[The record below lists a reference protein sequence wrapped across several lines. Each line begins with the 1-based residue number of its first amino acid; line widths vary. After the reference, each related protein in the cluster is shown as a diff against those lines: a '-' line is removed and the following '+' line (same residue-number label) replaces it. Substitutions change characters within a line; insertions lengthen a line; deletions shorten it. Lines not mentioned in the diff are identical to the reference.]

1 VVSPVRPT
9 RAPAILPGDRSG
21 RARSSGGDSLSAVW
35 TPLHRALGLEQSPLS
50 FELIQRAVEQQV
62 AQAEDLDWKEAL
74 PGQDERAKDE
84 FAKDVAALLNTR
96 GGLIVYGVADQ
107 GTGEAK
113 EIKPVDTGEPERL
126 RLRSIASSNIRP
138 FPAGLDVVGVD
149 DPNTPGHGVVVL
161 IAPRS
166 SDAPHLV
173 GSQEK
178 FGAPFRDGPST
189 RWMREPDIERAYR
202 DRFARQADHQSW
214 LASEIADIANRL
226 DLQDSIWLVAS
237 ARPRSTAAPSVS
249 GPPTSSDVTA
259 TLEQALSAGYRLVP
273 DQGDI
278 GRPQL
283 IKELNNGAQEPK
295 VGHRRWMAY
304 SGSGSDL
311 EKLSR
316 DVHVELHHDG
326 SVALAAAVGGWMQ
339 SVHSDADNV
348 PARLIESF
356 AIEFV
361 ALIQASAS
369 RGLVGRTPYA
379 VRVDFLRQN
388 QAVPIVLI
396 DNVRVAGMTLS
407 TSEVVAGSRRLRMI
421 RPVLVDVFAPAEDAA
436 LLASAREIA
445 TDVLSQFGV
454 SRLVHIP
461 PQASG

>member
-1 VVSPVRPT
+1 
-9 RAPAILPGDRSG
+9 
-21 RARSSGGDSLSAVW
+21 
-35 TPLHRALGLEQSPLS
+35 LHRALGLEQSPLS
-50 FELIQRAVEQQV
+50 FELIKRAVEQHV
-62 AQAEDLDWKEAL
+62 AQAEDLDWTEAL
-74 PGQDERAKDE
+74 PGQDQRAKAGL
-84 FAKDVAALLNTR
+84 AKDVAALLNTR

-107 GTGEAK
+107 GTGEAR
-113 EIKPVDTGEPERL
+113 EIKPVDTGEAERL
-126 RLRSIASSNIRP
+126 RLGSIASSNIHPR
-138 FPAGLDVVGVD
+138 PAGLDAVGVD

-161 IAPRS
+161 IVPQS

-178 FGAPFRDGPST
+178 FGVPFRDGPST

-202 DRFARQADHQSW
+202 DRFIRQADQQSW
-214 LASEIADIANRL
+214 LASEIADVANRL
-226 DLQDSIWLVAS
+226 DLQQSIWLVAS
-237 ARPRSTAAPSVS
+237 ARPRSTTPAVS
-249 GPPTSSDVTA
+249 GPLASSDVTA
-259 TLEQALSAGYRLVP
+259 TLEEALSAGHRLVP
-273 DQGDI
+273 DQSDV

-283 IKELNNGAQEPK
+283 IKALNNAAQDPQ
-295 VGHRRWMAY
+295 VDLRRWMVY
-304 SGSGSDL
+304 PGSVSDL
-311 EKLSR
+311 EKFSR

-326 SVALAAAVGGWMQ
+326 PVTLAAAVGGWMQ
-339 SVHSDADNV
+339 PLHSDADNV

-369 RGLVGRTPYA
+369 RGYVAGTPYA

-407 TSEVVAGSRRLRMI
+407 TSEVVANSRRLMMI
-421 RPVLVDVFAPAEDAA
+421 RPVLLDVFAPDEDAA
-436 LLASAREIA
+436 LLGSAREIA

-461 PQASG
+461 PPASD

>member
-1 VVSPVRPT
+1 
-9 RAPAILPGDRSG
+9 
-21 RARSSGGDSLSAVW
+21 LSAVW

-50 FELIQRAVEQQV
+50 FELILRAVEQQV
-62 AQAEDLDWKEAL
+62 AHAEDLDWKEAL
-74 PGQDERAKDE
+74 PGQDERAEDE
-84 FAKDVAALLNTR
+84 FTKDVAALLNTR

-226 DLQDSIWLVAS
+226 DLQESIWLVAS
-237 ARPRSTAAPSVS
+237 ARPRSTAPAVS

-273 DQGDI
+273 DQGDV

-283 IKELNNGAQEPK
+283 IKTLNGAQDSK
-295 VGHRRWMAY
+295 VGLRRWMAY
-304 SGSGSDL
+304 PGSGSDL

-326 SVALAAAVGGWMQ
+326 SVTLAAAVGGWMQ
-339 SVHSDADNV
+339 PVHSDADNV

-369 RGLVGRTPYA
+369 RDLVDRTPYA

-407 TSEVVAGSRRLRMI
+407 TSEVVAGSRRLMMI
-421 RPVLVDVFAPAEDAA
+421 RPVLVDIFAPVEDAA
-436 LLASAREIA
+436 LMGYAREIA

-461 PQASG
+461 PPASG